1 MMINLQIWSSAAM
14 GAMLVWCPAICRAAE
29 PPGSEWGR
37 LHAGGSSGP
46 CALSGW
52 ATFLQCS
59 GGLPAS
65 RCFSSVLLQNLQP
78 FAAAIKLPQMDVLC
92 FVGSQDGCRH
102 YLSVAVGQQGGLPA
116 LPQCGR
122 GSTRWLLALPQCG
135 CGSTR
140 WSAGITSTW
149 LWVNKIVCWHYLNVS
164 VGQQDDLLA
173 LSQPS
178 RGSARWSANITSVW
192 PWVNKMAAGI
202 T

>member
-78 FAAAIKLPQMDVLC
+78 FAAAIKLPQMDV
-92 FVGSQDGCRH
+92 FVFCGESGW
-102 YLSVAVGQQGGLPA
+102 LPA
-116 LPQCGR
+116 LPQCG
-122 GSTRWLLALPQCG
+122 CG
-135 CGSTR
+135 VTS